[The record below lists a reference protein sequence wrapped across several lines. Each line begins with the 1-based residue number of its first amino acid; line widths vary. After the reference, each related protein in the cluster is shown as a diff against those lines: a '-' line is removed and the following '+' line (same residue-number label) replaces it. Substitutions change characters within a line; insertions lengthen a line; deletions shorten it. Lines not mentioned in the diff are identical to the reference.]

1 MPSTKSRTYEA
12 VYIFDS
18 ALEDAA
24 INERLDRFHGMLSA
38 SGDISIEHWGRR
50 QLAYPIKRREA
61 GYYAIARF
69 TLGDVKV
76 LPEFERA
83 LKLDEGV
90 LRYLIS
96 LHERELGAPPM
107 TEEQLA
113 ARKKDEDEEEDDE

>member
-18 ALEDAA
+18 ALEDDA
-24 INERLDRFHGMLSA
+24 IGEKLAKHHALLSA
-38 SGDISIEHWGRR
+38 SGDIALEHWGRR
-50 QLAYPIKRREA
+50 QLAYEIKKREN
-61 GYYAIARF
+61 GYYVIATF
-69 TLGDVKV
+69 TLDDVSV

-107 TEEQLA
+107 SEEELA
-113 ARKKDEDEEEDDE
+113 RRKAAEDDDEDED